1 MHFLILLVV
10 QAAMPGAIA
19 KEERKSSALEMRQA
33 SDIRLPVEVDLGS
46 TYEEINALSEKFKEL
61 ESKFEASETKIS
73 GLKSEIAQ
81 MEEDSATSET
91 KINELKSKIANME
104 EASSSASESNNE
116 ISGLKSKISGLES
129 KIAHVEKSK
138 FHQRAA
144 LMQALETYGAGD
156 LVEAFG
162 DYFDQTEQRQ
172 AKSASKVATLEA
184 KVTSLEAKRK
194 AHCQVGH
201 TYFGGNKKDFWE
213 KQEGQLF
220 WDSLYHTGWKKNKT
234 QSFSAFKK
242 RPTFV
247 ASISSFVQDQE
258 NTKGIYEESF
268 WGIFIDV
275 MAVTTS
281 NATIQVRAHDTKM
294 RGVQV
299 AWVACDQ

>member
-19 KEERKSSALEMRQA
+19 KEERKSSALEILQA
-33 SDIRLPVEVDLGS
+33 Q
-46 TYEEINALSEKFKEL
+46 YKEINALSEKFKEV

-172 AKSASKVATLEA
+172 AESASKVATLEA

-220 WDSLYHTGWKKNKT
+220 WDSVYHTGWKKNKT

-247 ASISSFVQDQE
+247 ASISSFLQDKE
-258 NTKGIYEESF
+258 YTSDLRLPHSGIL
-268 WGIFIDV
+268 INV
-275 MAVTTS
+275 KAVTTS
-281 NATIQVRAHDTKM
+281 TATIQVDAFDKKM
-294 RGVQV
+294 KGVQV

>member
-19 KEERKSSALEMRQA
+19 KEERKSSALEILQA
-33 SDIRLPVEVDLGS
+33 Q
-46 TYEEINALSEKFKEL
+46 YKEINALSEKFKEL

-73 GLKSEIAQ
+73 GLKSQ

-172 AKSASKVATLEA
+172 AESASKVATLEA

>member
-19 KEERKSSALEMRQA
+19 EEERKSSALEMLQA

-129 KIAHVEKSK
+129 KIAHVEKNLPK
-138 FHQRAA
+138 
-144 LMQALETYGAGD
+144 
-156 LVEAFG
+156 
-162 DYFDQTEQRQ
+162 
-172 AKSASKVATLEA
+172 
-184 KVTSLEAKRK
+184 
-194 AHCQVGH
+194 CQWGK
-201 TYFGGNKKDFWE
+201 TDNKKDKIFSGF
-213 KQEGQLF
+213 KP
-220 WDSLYHTGWKKNKT
+220 KANKGNRIT
-234 QSFSAFKK
+234 KTFGVEVTKTFKFK
-242 RPTFV
+242 RPFTKIPSVILSVVGSWTDLSDVKDVSDLSDQWSSGYEDFFV
-247 ASISSFVQDQE
+247 RIQKVTPTEVTVTAQGQDENQE
-258 NTKGIYEESF
+258 
-268 WGIFIDV
+268 IDIEY
-275 MAVTTS
+275 MACV
-281 NATIQVRAHDTKM
+281 NLNL
-294 RGVQV
+294 
-299 AWVACDQ
+299 